1 MSTAMT
7 TVARGAAT
15 WFSRGNRR
23 GRLGILLYHRV
34 LAAPD
39 FLRPDDPTAAEFD
52 MQMVLVAAVFNV
64 LPLGEA
70 VERLTLGTLPPRALC
85 ITFDDGYAD
94 NLTLALPVL
103 RRYGLP
109 ATFFVAAGYLDGGRM
124 WNDGVIESIR
134 GARGAELDLRS
145 AGLDA
150 YPIGDAAA
158 RRAAMRS
165 VIGALKYLAPD
176 VRESRTREIAAITGV
191 RLPDDLMMTR
201 AQLVA
206 LHTAGME
213 IGGHTLSHPILAKV
227 DESIARAEIADG
239 RKMLSEIVRSP
250 VQLFAYPNGRPGT
263 DYDGRHTRIVK
274 ALGFKAAV
282 STAGGSADGFADC
295 YQLPRFSPWDRT
307 PGRYVAR
314 VIDNYRRPATALA

>member
-1 MSTAMT
+1 MT
-7 TVARGAAT
+7 MLARGAGT
-15 WFSRGNRR
+15 WLSRGNRR

-34 LAAPD
+34 LTTPD

-52 MQMVLVAAVFNV
+52 MQMALVAAVFNV

-70 VERLTLGTLPPRALC
+70 VERLTRDALPPRALC

-94 NLTLALPVL
+94 NFTLALPVL

-124 WNDGVIESIR
+124 WNDGVIESVR

-150 YPIGDAAA
+150 YPIANAAA
-158 RRAAMRS
+158 RHAAMRAI
-165 VIGALKYLAPD
+165 IGALKYLAPD
-176 VRESRTREIAAITGV
+176 EREARTREIAAITGV

-206 LHTAGME
+206 LHADGME
-213 IGGHTLSHPILAKV
+213 VGGHTVSHPILSKV
-227 DESIARAEIADG
+227 DDGVARAEIADG
-239 RKMLSEIVRSP
+239 RKMLSEIVRAP

-263 DYDGRHTRIVK
+263 DYDGRHARIVK
-274 ALGFKAAV
+274 ELGFKAAV
-282 STAGGSADGFADC
+282 STAGGSADRFADRH
-295 YQLPRFSPWDRT
+295 QLPRFSPWDRT
-307 PGRYVAR
+307 PWRYVAR
-314 VIDNYRRPATALA
+314 AIDNYRRPAAALA